1 MITLRG
7 NWWYDRLRYVSGLK
21 GYTTMDS
28 VNHVDER
35 YPLSALTGRI
45 IAAAQE
51 VYNTIGPGFE
61 EKVYQRALALEL
73 PAQGLEYSREV
84 WIDVHYKGEVVGK
97 KRVDFIIDD
106 PSGAVLVEIKAKA
119 KLEDVDF
126 VQALSYL
133 KASGYKVGLLINFG
147 GRSLQVKR
155 LAN

>member
-1 MITLRG
+1 MM
-7 NWWYDRLRYVSGLK
+7 VSDLCESFLGFRI
-21 GYTTMDS
+21 MNSPD
-28 VNHVDER
+28 HVDER

-51 VYNTIGPGFE
+51 VHNVIGPGCE
-61 EKVYQRALALEL
+61 EKIYQRALALEL

-84 WIDVHYKGEVVGK
+84 EIEVVYKSELVGK
-97 KRVDFIIDD
+97 KRVDFLIDD
-106 PSGAVLVEIKAKA
+106 PTVAVMVEIKAKS

-133 KASGYKVGLLINFG
+133 KASGYRVGLLINFG
-147 GRSLQVKR
+147 GKSLQVKR